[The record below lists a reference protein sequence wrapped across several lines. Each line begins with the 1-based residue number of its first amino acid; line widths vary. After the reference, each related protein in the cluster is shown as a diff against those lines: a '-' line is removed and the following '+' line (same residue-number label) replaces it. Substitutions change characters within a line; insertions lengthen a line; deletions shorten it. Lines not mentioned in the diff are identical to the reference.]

1 MMTSRPL
8 FREAQMRRF
17 TSPLLRFAT
26 DAAVAVLVVAVL
38 TLTGVLP
45 MKATVVKQV
54 SSSAA
59 ATAPA
64 ALTTGA
70 LTAEQIYKRDSA
82 GVVEV
87 LATFSQAS
95 SVSPYGQSSSSTT
108 QALGSGFIVSSQGY
122 VLTNA
127 HVVYDNGH
135 KASSVTV
142 AFKGSGS
149 ATTQVK
155 ARIAGIDETSDVALL
170 KLDPTQSPKLVVL
183 ALGDSSRVQAGEA
196 VVAIGNPL
204 GYDFS
209 VTSGIVS
216 ATNRNLQSP
225 NGSVIPNGIQTDA
238 AINEGNSGG
247 PLIDSSGDV
256 IGINEQIA
264 SQSGGNQGLGFAVP
278 IDTAAK
284 VMAQL
289 KTSGTV
295 RYAYLG
301 VSGQTLSADISKA
314 LGVNVSQGVLVAD
327 VAGGSPAAKAGIKG
341 GSQQTVIQSQ
351 TYVTG
356 GDVIEAIDGKA
367 VSSAE
372 DLAAVIMQHKPGDS
386 VTVTV
391 LRGGSTQHL
400 KVALAQRPSGT

>member
-1 MMTSRPL
+1 
-8 FREAQMRRF
+8 MRRF
-17 TSPLLRFAT
+17 TSILLTFAAG
-26 DAAVAVLVVAVL
+26 AAVAVLVVVLL
-38 TLTGVLP
+38 TLTGILP
-45 MKATVVKQV
+45 VKTVQTTVVKQTA
-54 SSSAA
+54 SSG
-59 ATAPA
+59 ATTTQA
-64 ALTTGA
+64 ALTTGT
-70 LTAEQIYKRDSA
+70 LTAEQIYKQDSA

-87 LATFSQAS
+87 LSTFAQSA
-95 SVSPYGQSSSSTT
+95 SPYGPSSSSTA
-108 QALGSGFIVSSQGY
+108 QALGSGFVVSDQGY
-122 VLTNA
+122 ILTNA
-127 HVVYDNGH
+127 HVVSSNGQ
-135 KASSVTV
+135 KADSVTV
-142 AFKGSGS
+142 VFKGTGS
-149 ATTQVK
+149 TTTRVK
-155 ARIAGIDETSDVALL
+155 AQIAGIDETSDVALL
-170 KLDPTQSPKLVVL
+170 KVDPVQAPKLVVL
-183 ALGDSSRVQAGEA
+183 PLGDSSKVEAGEA

-247 PLIDSSGDV
+247 PLIDSSGKV

-295 RYAYLG
+295 SYAYLG

-314 LGVNVSQGVLVAD
+314 LGVSVDQGVLVAE

-341 GSQQTVIQSQ
+341 GGQQTVIQGQ
-351 TYVTG
+351 TYVIG

-367 VSSAE
+367 VTSAE
-372 DLAAVIMQHKPGDS
+372 DLAAVIMQHKPGDT

-391 LRGGSTQHL
+391 LHGGSTQQL
-400 KVALAQRPSGT
+400 KATLTQRPSGT

>member
-1 MMTSRPL
+1 
-8 FREAQMRRF
+8 MRKF
-17 TSPLLRFAT
+17 PSSLLTFAGG
-26 DAAVAVLVVAVL
+26 AAVAVILVTLL
-38 TLTGVLP
+38 TVSGILP
-45 MKATVVKQV
+45 ARTVETKVIKQT
-54 SSSAA
+54 SSSA
-59 ATAPA
+59 TPETA

-70 LTAEQIYKRDSA
+70 LTAEQIYKQDSA

-87 LATFSQAS
+87 LSTFSAA
-95 SVSPYGQSSSSTT
+95 QSSSPFGPSSTTT
-108 QALGSGFIVSSQGY
+108 QALGSGFVVSSQGY
-122 VLTNA
+122 ILTNA
-127 HVVYDNGH
+127 HVVYDSGV
-135 KASSVTV
+135 KATSVTV
-142 AFKGSGS
+142 VFKGTGS
-149 ATTQVK
+149 ATTRVK
-155 ARIAGIDETSDVALL
+155 ATIAGIDETSDVALL
-170 KLDPTQSPKLVVL
+170 KVDPAKAPTLVVL
-183 ALGDSSRVQAGEA
+183 QLGDSSKVQAGEA

-216 ATNRNLQSP
+216 ATSRNLQSP

-247 PLIDSSGDV
+247 PLIDSSGKV

-295 RYAYLG
+295 SYAYLG

-314 LGVNVSQGVLVAD
+314 LGVNVSQGVLVAQ
-327 VAGGSPAAKAGIKG
+327 VATGSPAAKAGIKG
-341 GSQQTVIQSQ
+341 GSHQTAIQGQ

-356 GDVIEAIDGKA
+356 GDVIEAIDGA
-367 VSSAE
+367 SVASAE
-372 DLAAVIMQHKPGDS
+372 DLAAAILQHKPGDT

-391 LRGGSTQHL
+391 LRGGSTVQI
-400 KVALAQRPSGT
+400 KATLAQRPSGT

>member
-1 MMTSRPL
+1 
-8 FREAQMRRF
+8 MRKF
-17 TSPLLRFAT
+17 PSSLLTFAGG
-26 DAAVAVLVVAVL
+26 AAVAVILVTLL
-38 TLTGVLP
+38 TVSGILP
-45 MKATVVKQV
+45 VRTVETKVIKQT
-54 SSSAA
+54 SASAA
-59 ATAPA
+59 TTETA

-70 LTAEQIYKRDSA
+70 LTAEQIYKQDSG

-87 LATFSQAS
+87 LSTFDQ
-95 SVSPYGQSSSSTT
+95 QSSSQFGPSSSTA
-108 QALGSGFIVSSQGY
+108 QALGSGFVVSSQGY
-122 VLTNA
+122 ILTNA
-127 HVVYDNGH
+127 HVVYSSGV

-142 AFKGSGS
+142 VFKGTGS
-149 ATTQVK
+149 ATTRVK
-155 ARIAGIDETSDVALL
+155 ATIAGIDETSDVALL
-170 KLDPTQSPKLVVL
+170 KVDPVQAPKLVVL
-183 ALGDSSRVQAGEA
+183 QLGDSSKVQAGEP

-216 ATNRNLQSP
+216 ATSRNLQSP

-247 PLIDSSGDV
+247 PLIDSSGKV

-295 RYAYLG
+295 SYAYLG
-301 VSGQTLSADISKA
+301 VSGQTLSADVSKA
-314 LGVNVSQGVLVAD
+314 LGVNVSQGVLVAQ
-327 VAGGSPAAKAGIKG
+327 VATGSPAAKAGIKG
-341 GSQQTVIQSQ
+341 GSHQTDIQGQ

-356 GDVIEAIDGKA
+356 GDVITAIDGTA
-367 VSSAE
+367 VTSAE
-372 DLAAVIMQHKPGDS
+372 DLAAAILQHKPGDT

-391 LRGGSTQHL
+391 LRGGSTLQL
-400 KVALAQRPSGT
+400 KATLTQRPSGT

>member
-1 MMTSRPL
+1 
-8 FREAQMRRF
+8 MRRF
-17 TSPLLRFAT
+17 TSILLTFAAG
-26 DAAVAVLVVAVL
+26 AAVAVLVVVLL
-38 TLTGVLP
+38 TLTGILP
-45 MKATVVKQV
+45 VKTVQTTVVKQTA
-54 SSSAA
+54 SSG
-59 ATAPA
+59 ATTTQA
-64 ALTTGA
+64 ALSTGA
-70 LTAEQIYKRDSA
+70 LTAEQIYKQDSA

-87 LATFSQAS
+87 LSAFSQS
-95 SVSPYGQSSSSTT
+95 SSLSPYGPSSSTA
-108 QALGSGFIVSSQGY
+108 QALGSGFVVSDQGY
-122 VLTNA
+122 ILTNA
-127 HVVYDNGH
+127 HVVSNNGQ
-135 KASSVTV
+135 KADSVTV
-142 AFKGSGS
+142 VFKGTGS
-149 ATTQVK
+149 TTTRVK
-155 ARIAGIDETSDVALL
+155 AQIAGIDETSDVALL
-170 KLDPTQSPKLVVL
+170 KVDPVQAPNLVVL
-183 ALGDSSRVQAGEA
+183 PLGDSSKVEAGEA

-247 PLIDSSGDV
+247 PLIDSSGKV

-295 RYAYLG
+295 SYAYLG

-314 LGVNVSQGVLVAD
+314 LGVSVDQGVLVAE

-341 GSQQTVIQSQ
+341 GGQQTVIQGQ
-351 TYVTG
+351 TYVIG

-367 VSSAE
+367 VTSAE
-372 DLAAVIMQHKPGDS
+372 DLAAVIMQHKPGDTVS
-386 VTVTV
+386 VTV
-391 LRGGSTQHL
+391 LHGGSTQQL
-400 KVALAQRPSGT
+400 KATLTQRPSGT

>member
-1 MMTSRPL
+1 
-8 FREAQMRRF
+8 MRRF
-17 TSPLLRFAT
+17 TSILLTFAAG
-26 DAAVAVLVVAVL
+26 AAVAVLVVVLL
-38 TLTGVLP
+38 TLTGILP
-45 MKATVVKQV
+45 VKTVQTTVVKQTA
-54 SSSAA
+54 SSG
-59 ATAPA
+59 ATTTQA
-64 ALTTGA
+64 ALTTGT
-70 LTAEQIYKRDSA
+70 LTAEQIYKQDSA

-87 LATFSQAS
+87 LSTFAQSA
-95 SVSPYGQSSSSTT
+95 SPYGPSSSSTS
-108 QALGSGFIVSSQGY
+108 QALGSGFVVSDQGY
-122 VLTNA
+122 ILTNA
-127 HVVYDNGH
+127 HVVSNNGQ
-135 KASSVTV
+135 KADSVTV
-142 AFKGSGS
+142 VFKGTGS
-149 ATTQVK
+149 TTTRVK
-155 ARIAGIDETSDVALL
+155 AQIAGIDETSDVALL
-170 KLDPTQSPKLVVL
+170 KVDPVQAPKLVVL
-183 ALGDSSRVQAGEA
+183 PLGDSSKVEAGEA

-225 NGSVIPNGIQTDA
+225 NGSVIPNGIQTDS

-247 PLIDSSGDV
+247 PLIDSSGKV

-295 RYAYLG
+295 SYAYLG

-314 LGVNVSQGVLVAD
+314 LGVSVDQGVLVAE

-341 GSQQTVIQSQ
+341 GGQQTVIQGQ
-351 TYVTG
+351 TYVIG

-367 VSSAE
+367 VTSAE
-372 DLAAVIMQHKPGDS
+372 DLAAVIMQHKPGDT

-391 LRGGSTQHL
+391 LHGGSTQQL
-400 KVALAQRPSGT
+400 KATLTQRPSGT

>member
-1 MMTSRPL
+1 
-8 FREAQMRRF
+8 MRKF
-17 TSPLLRFAT
+17 TSSLLTFAT
-26 DAAVAVLVVAVL
+26 GAAVAVLVVALL
-38 TLTGVLP
+38 TVSGILPVKTTVTG
-45 MKATVVKQV
+45 Q
-54 SSSAA
+54 SSSSG
-59 ATAPA
+59 ATTTQA
-64 ALTTGA
+64 ALTTGT
-70 LTAEQIYKRDSA
+70 LTAEQIYKQDSA

-87 LATFSQAS
+87 LSTFAQSA
-95 SVSPYGQSSSSTT
+95 SPYGPSSSSTS
-108 QALGSGFIVSSQGY
+108 QALASGFVVSDQGY
-122 VLTNA
+122 ILTNA
-127 HVVYDNGH
+127 HVVSNNGQ
-135 KASSVTV
+135 KADSVTV
-142 AFKGSGS
+142 VFKGTGS
-149 ATTQVK
+149 TTTRVK
-155 ARIAGIDETSDVALL
+155 AQIAGIDETSDVALL
-170 KLDPTQSPKLVVL
+170 KVDPVQAPKLVVL
-183 ALGDSSRVQAGEA
+183 PLGDSSKVEAGEA

-247 PLIDSSGDV
+247 PLIDSSGKV

-278 IDTAAK
+278 IGTAAK

-295 RYAYLG
+295 SYAYLG

-314 LGVNVSQGVLVAD
+314 LGVSVDQGVLVAE

-341 GSQQTVIQSQ
+341 GGQQTVIQGQ
-351 TYVTG
+351 TYVIG

-367 VSSAE
+367 VTSAE
-372 DLAAVIMQHKPGDS
+372 DLAAVIMQHKPGDT
-386 VTVTV
+386 VNVTV
-391 LRGGSTQHL
+391 LHGGSTQQL
-400 KVALAQRPSGT
+400 KATLAQRPSGT

>member
-1 MMTSRPL
+1 
-8 FREAQMRRF
+8 MRKF
-17 TSPLLRFAT
+17 PSSLLTFAGG
-26 DAAVAVLVVAVL
+26 AAVAVILVTLL
-38 TLTGVLP
+38 TVSGILP
-45 MKATVVKQV
+45 ARTVETKVIKQTS
-54 SSSAA
+54 SSSA
-59 ATAPA
+59 TTETA

-70 LTAEQIYKRDSA
+70 LTAEQIYKQDSA

-87 LATFSQAS
+87 LSTYSAA
-95 SVSPYGQSSSSTT
+95 QSSSPFGPSSTTT
-108 QALGSGFIVSSQGY
+108 QALGSGFVVSSQGY
-122 VLTNA
+122 ILTNA
-127 HVVYDNGH
+127 HVVYDSGV

-142 AFKGSGS
+142 VFKGTGS
-149 ATTQVK
+149 ATTRVK
-155 ARIAGIDETSDVALL
+155 ATIAGIDETSDVALL
-170 KLDPTQSPKLVVL
+170 KVDPAKAPTLVVL
-183 ALGDSSRVQAGEA
+183 QLGDSSKVQAGEA

-216 ATNRNLQSP
+216 ATSRNLQSP

-247 PLIDSSGDV
+247 PLIDSSGKV

-295 RYAYLG
+295 SYAYLG

-314 LGVNVSQGVLVAD
+314 LGVNVSQGVLVAQ
-327 VAGGSPAAKAGIKG
+327 VATGSPAAKAGIKG
-341 GSQQTVIQSQ
+341 GSHQTAIQGQ

-356 GDVIEAIDGKA
+356 GDVIEAIDGA
-367 VSSAE
+367 SVASAE
-372 DLAAVIMQHKPGDS
+372 DLAAAILQHKPGDT

-391 LRGGSTQHL
+391 LRGGSTVQI
-400 KVALAQRPSGT
+400 KATLAQRPSGT

>member
-1 MMTSRPL
+1 
-8 FREAQMRRF
+8 MRKF
-17 TSPLLRFAT
+17 PSSLLTFAGG
-26 DAAVAVLVVAVL
+26 AAVAVILVTLL
-38 TLTGVLP
+38 TVSGILP
-45 MKATVVKQV
+45 ARTVETKVIKQTS
-54 SSSAA
+54 SSSA
-59 ATAPA
+59 TTETA

-70 LTAEQIYKRDSA
+70 LTAEQIYKQDSA

-87 LATFSQAS
+87 LSTFSAA
-95 SVSPYGQSSSSTT
+95 QSSSPFGPSSTTT
-108 QALGSGFIVSSQGY
+108 QALGSGFVVSSQGY
-122 VLTNA
+122 ILTNA
-127 HVVYDNGH
+127 HVVYDSGV

-142 AFKGSGS
+142 VFKGTGS
-149 ATTQVK
+149 ATTRVK
-155 ARIAGIDETSDVALL
+155 ATIAGIDETSDVALL
-170 KLDPTQSPKLVVL
+170 KVDPAKAPTLVVL
-183 ALGDSSRVQAGEA
+183 QLGDSSKVQAGEA

-216 ATNRNLQSP
+216 ATSRNLQSP

-247 PLIDSSGDV
+247 PLIDSSGKV

-295 RYAYLG
+295 SYAYLG

-314 LGVNVSQGVLVAD
+314 LGVNVSQGVLVAQ
-327 VAGGSPAAKAGIKG
+327 VATGSPAAKAGIKG
-341 GSQQTVIQSQ
+341 GSHQTAIQGQ

-356 GDVIEAIDGKA
+356 GDVIEAIDGA
-367 VSSAE
+367 SVASAE
-372 DLAAVIMQHKPGDS
+372 DLAAAILQHKPGDT

-391 LRGGSTQHL
+391 LRGGSTVQI
-400 KVALAQRPSGT
+400 KATLAQRPSGT

>member
-1 MMTSRPL
+1 
-8 FREAQMRRF
+8 MRRF
-17 TSPLLRFAT
+17 TSSLLTFAT
-26 DAAVAVLVVAVL
+26 GATVAVLVVVL
-38 TLTGVLP
+38 LTVSGILP
-45 MKATVVKQV
+45 VRTTVIRQT
-54 SSSAA
+54 SSSG
-59 ATAPA
+59 ATTTPA

-70 LTAEQIYKRDSA
+70 LTAEQIYKQDSA

-87 LATFSQAS
+87 LSTFAQSQAW
-95 SVSPYGQSSSSTT
+95 PYGPSSSSTA
-108 QALGSGFIVSSQGY
+108 QALGSGFVVSDQGY
-122 VLTNA
+122 ILTNA
-127 HVVYDNGH
+127 HVVSNNGQ
-135 KASSVTV
+135 KAEAVTV
-142 AFKGSGS
+142 VFKGTGS
-149 ATTQVK
+149 ATTRVK
-155 ARIAGIDETSDVALL
+155 AQIAGIDETSDVALL
-170 KLDPTQSPKLVVL
+170 KVDPVQAPKLVVVP
-183 ALGDSSRVQAGEA
+183 LGDSSKVEAGEA

-216 ATNRNLQSP
+216 ATSRNLQSP

-247 PLIDSSGDV
+247 PLIDSSGKV

-295 RYAYLG
+295 SYAYLG

-314 LGVNVSQGVLVAD
+314 LGANVSQGVFVAD
-327 VAGGSPAAKAGIKG
+327 VASGSPAAKAGIKG
-341 GSQQTVIQSQ
+341 GSQQTVIQGQ

-367 VSSAE
+367 VTSAE
-372 DLAAVIMQHKPGDS
+372 DLAAAVMQHKSGDT

-391 LRGGSTQHL
+391 LRGGSTQQL
-400 KVALAQRPSGT
+400 KATLRQRPSGT

>member
-1 MMTSRPL
+1 
-8 FREAQMRRF
+8 MRKF
-17 TSPLLRFAT
+17 PSSLLTFAGG
-26 DAAVAVLVVAVL
+26 AAVAVILVTLL
-38 TLTGVLP
+38 TVSGILP
-45 MKATVVKQV
+45 ARTVETKVIKQTS
-54 SSSAA
+54 SSSA
-59 ATAPA
+59 TTETA

-70 LTAEQIYKRDSA
+70 LTAEQIYKQDSA

-87 LATFSQAS
+87 LSTFSAA
-95 SVSPYGQSSSSTT
+95 QSSSPFGPSSTTT
-108 QALGSGFIVSSQGY
+108 QALGSGFVVSSQGY
-122 VLTNA
+122 ILTNA
-127 HVVYDNGH
+127 HVVYDSGV

-142 AFKGSGS
+142 VFKGTGS
-149 ATTQVK
+149 ATTRVK
-155 ARIAGIDETSDVALL
+155 ATIAGIDETSDVALL
-170 KLDPTQSPKLVVL
+170 KVDPAQAPKLVVL
-183 ALGDSSRVQAGEA
+183 QLGDSSKVQAGEA

-216 ATNRNLQSP
+216 ATSRNLQSP

-247 PLIDSSGDV
+247 PLIDSSGKV

-278 IDTAAK
+278 IDSAAK

-295 RYAYLG
+295 SYAYLG

-314 LGVNVSQGVLVAD
+314 LGVNVSQGVLVAQ
-327 VAGGSPAAKAGIKG
+327 VATGSPAAKAGIKG
-341 GSQQTVIQSQ
+341 GSHQTAIQGQ

-356 GDVIEAIDGKA
+356 GDVIEAIDGA
-367 VSSAE
+367 SVASAE
-372 DLAAVIMQHKPGDS
+372 DLAAAILQHKPGDT

-391 LRGGSTQHL
+391 LRGGSTVQI
-400 KVALAQRPSGT
+400 KATLAQRPSGT